1 MASRRAHAVR
11 FPRPGGPEV
20 LTWTEVEVG
29 SPGPGEVVV
38 RHAAVGLNFVDTYFR
53 SGLYPARLPSGL
65 GSEAADVVEEVGD
78 GVDHGSVG
86 HRVAYATGVLVA
98 NADVLALPAEHHA
111 YVTAKVAVPTADAL
125 LPKGLTAPK

>member
-53 SGLYPARLPSGL
+53 SGLYPARLPSSL
-65 GSEAADVVEEVGD
+65 GSEAAGVVEEVGD
-78 GVDHGSVG
+78 GVDHVSVRSEER
-86 HRVAYATGVLVA
+86 RVGKECVSTCRSRW
-98 NADVLALPAEHHA
+98 
-111 YVTAKVAVPTADAL
+111 
-125 LPKGLTAPK
+125 APDH